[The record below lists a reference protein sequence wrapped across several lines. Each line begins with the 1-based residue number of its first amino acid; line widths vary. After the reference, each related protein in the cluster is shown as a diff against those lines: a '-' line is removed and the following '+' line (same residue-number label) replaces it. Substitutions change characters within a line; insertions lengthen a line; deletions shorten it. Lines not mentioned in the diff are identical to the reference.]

1 VLGRSADAEK
11 YGQLHQDI
19 KAAFR
24 KAYVAADA
32 KIKGDT
38 QAGYAL
44 ALHFGLLT
52 DEQRPKALA
61 HLLAAIERY
70 KGHASTGIQSTH
82 RMLMEL
88 SAAGHHEEAYRLA
101 TLRDAPSWGYSIDQG
116 ATTIWE
122 RWDGFVKG
130 RGFQDPGMNSFNHY
144 ALGSVG
150 EWMWRELA
158 GIQLDEQQP
167 GYKHFVIRPRPAGD
181 LKWVKARYDSIR
193 GPIEVEW
200 EIADGVIRFSV
211 AVPVN
216 AAATIHIPTTDPAK
230 VTESG
235 KLVGRA
241 VCEVGSGCYTYCA
254 PYLDGSRR

>member
-1 VLGRSADAEK
+1 
-11 YGQLHQDI
+11 
-19 KAAFR
+19 
-24 KAYVAADA
+24 
-32 KIKGDT
+32 
-38 QAGYAL
+38 
-44 ALHFGLLT
+44 
-52 DEQRPKALA
+52 
-61 HLLAAIERY
+61 
-70 KGHASTGIQSTH
+70 
-82 RMLMEL
+82 MLMEL
-88 SAAGHHEEAYRLA
+88 SAAGRHEEAYRLV
-101 TLRDAPSWGYSIDQG
+101 TLRDAPSWGYSIEQG

-130 RGFQDPGMNSFNHY
+130 RGLQDPGMNSFNHY